1 MTYTATTR
9 TKEIQN
15 RIVEAYSKFLPEDAP
30 MLEKNGIA
38 GSVRT
43 PARKSRAQ
51 PLPPVAEA
59 E

>member
-1 MTYTATTR
+1 MTYTATTS
-9 TKEIQN
+9 TNEMQK
-15 RIVEAYSKFLPEDAP
+15 RIVEAYSRFLPDDFP
-30 MLEKNGIA
+30 MFWKKGVA
-38 GSVRT
+38 GTVKT

>member
-1 MTYTATTR
+1 MQKR
-9 TKEIQN
+9 M
-15 RIVEAYSKFLPEDAP
+15 VEAYSRFLPEEAP
-30 MLEKNGIA
+30 MLEKNGVA
-38 GSVRT
+38 GTVRT